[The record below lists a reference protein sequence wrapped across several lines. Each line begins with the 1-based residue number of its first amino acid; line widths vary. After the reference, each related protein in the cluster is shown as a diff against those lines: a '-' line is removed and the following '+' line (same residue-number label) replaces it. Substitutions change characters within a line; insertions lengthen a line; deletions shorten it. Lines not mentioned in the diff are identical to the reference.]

1 MSKYSIAKEECQK
14 EDVIINPKKL
24 KGFIVQ
30 PKNEI
35 KYGTGK
41 IEEVTLIDSKVIDN
55 VLKRKIK
62 KKLDDYLEY
71 IMDIVDDDDTAG
83 STIREAKDDLAR
95 YKSIIKRKYKKYLDE
110 RYVELLMKKIEL
122 LEYELNSKVL
132 NMQNDLDEEKEVTH
146 GKGSR

>member
-24 KGFIVQ
+24 KGFKVQ

-41 IEEVTLIDSKVIDN
+41 IDEVILIDSNVIDN

-62 KKLDDYLEY
+62 NKLDDYLEY
-71 IMDIVDDDDTAG
+71 IMDIVEDDDTAG
-83 STIREAKDDLAR
+83 STIRETKDDLAR

-132 NMQNDLDEEKEVTH
+132 NMQDQLDEEKEVTH